1 MKIQLFFVTIMKWFI
16 RERYVQMSGEK
27 RRVKV
32 TINDK
37 EYTIIGTKSAAH
49 VELVAST
56 INKQLARLNTMSTD
70 LSKEEQATLIA
81 VNAVSDQI
89 ESHKRMIELEEEL
102 EALKNNKTE

>member
-1 MKIQLFFVTIMKWFI
+1 
-16 RERYVQMSGEK
+16 MSSEK

-32 TINDK
+32 VINDK
-37 EYTIIGTKSAAH
+37 EYTIIGTKPAAH
-49 VELVAST
+49 IELVAST
-56 INKQLARLNTMSTD
+56 LNKQLAELNAMSSG

-89 ESHKRMIELEEEL
+89 ESHKRMIELEAEL